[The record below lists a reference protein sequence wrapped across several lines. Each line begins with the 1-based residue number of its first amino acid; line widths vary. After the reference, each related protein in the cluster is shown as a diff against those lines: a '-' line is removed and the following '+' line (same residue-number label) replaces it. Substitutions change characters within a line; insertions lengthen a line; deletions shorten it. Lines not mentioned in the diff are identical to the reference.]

1 MRFYEIAPTAP
12 KTPEQLR
19 IDSLKAAK
27 DRASQSLQAERKRQQ
42 VSKAQQKL
50 VAAQTAAQ
58 PIKVAT
64 SQG

>member
-1 MRFYEIAPTAP
+1 MRFNEFATQT

-42 VSKAQQKL
+42 VARAQKTI
-50 VAAQTAAQ
+50 AS
-58 PIKVAT
+58 AT
-64 SQG
+64 SPALNKPAQSP